1 PLWVSIW
8 TADDKVVTPP
18 SSAELDDALNF
29 SVQSICPG
37 VVVTHSGLPRLGFVI
52 AATVNALEVAIPSLP
67 DDGAC

>member
-1 PLWVSIW
+1 
-8 TADDKVVTPP
+8 

-52 AATVNALEVAIPSLP
+52 AATVNALEVATPSLP
-67 DDGAC
+67 TRRECR